1 MDVLITQ
8 KKMTDSEAFVK
19 ARGGGNLIGKAMYG
33 GGKITM
39 KQLYLQSFEVVFD
52 AYFKPGLVER
62 FFTRKGQMGGNSQ
75 KICMIVEGTRCTA
88 SYHEQPLPLYE
99 ADLDP
104 DMCQDSTFDKE
115 KIIAQAK
122 RVAMRIMRRHSGHII
137 TSMEVASYRPFY
149 RPYYVAF
156 YGEMEMGK
164 KVATSPSRPTATRP
178 TAPCKRAS
186 PTFQEVRSDMNTVT
200 LGGTATINDLVSVA
214 RFGAKVAFSKEYEE
228 RVNHCRAHVDRF
240 SHEGKAIYGLTTGL
254 GDNWKKFIP
263 EKDRETIQR
272 NNIYAHTC
280 AVGEPIAEEC
290 TRAMMFVMLCHFG
303 SGHTGIR
310 FETLALIRDMLNAGI
325 SPIVPGHG
333 SVGYLTL
340 EGHIGMVMIG
350 EGRATYQGETLDGAE
365 VLKRAGLKPVVLSSK
380 EGLILLSGTTSV
392 TAFASLAIYDAQ
404 TLSLT
409 ADIAGSFTLEVL
421 KGTLMAMD
429 ERLMAVRPHPD
440 QINTAANIRAILK
453 DSPMLE
459 RYRGHRVQDALSI
472 RCMPQLHGPV
482 KKAVK
487 DAQTT
492 LAIELNSSVDNPLI
506 FDEEDGGA
514 VALMGCNADG
524 TYAGMAS
531 DNLCI
536 AITDLCKMSNS
547 RIDRLLNSLVSELPA
562 FLNKNATSTMAL

>member
-1 MDVLITQ
+1 
-8 KKMTDSEAFVK
+8 
-19 ARGGGNLIGKAMYG
+19 
-33 GGKITM
+33 
-39 KQLYLQSFEVVFD
+39 
-52 AYFKPGLVER
+52 
-62 FFTRKGQMGGNSQ
+62 
-75 KICMIVEGTRCTA
+75 
-88 SYHEQPLPLYE
+88 
-99 ADLDP
+99 
-104 DMCQDSTFDKE
+104 
-115 KIIAQAK
+115 
-122 RVAMRIMRRHSGHII
+122 
-137 TSMEVASYRPFY
+137 
-149 RPYYVAF
+149 
-156 YGEMEMGK
+156 
-164 KVATSPSRPTATRP
+164 
-178 TAPCKRAS
+178 
-186 PTFQEVRSDMNTVT
+186 MNTVT

-547 RIDRLLNSLVSELPA
+547 RIDRRAHLRRSGARLLRGQALRQGHAGHLRSAPHQSPRDGQRHAPHAVSRGRRPADHRPRVYPHRGSKRRRVEVLKENAMSEHEHVHEHGHEHPHVHGHVHDPEQTKKISNRLARAIGHLESIKKMVEDDRNCSEVLIQLAAVESAIRSTSRQILRNHMDTCVTAAIQQNDEETLSELYRA
-562 FLNKNATSTMAL
+562 IDELLK

>member
-1 MDVLITQ
+1 
-8 KKMTDSEAFVK
+8 
-19 ARGGGNLIGKAMYG
+19 
-33 GGKITM
+33 
-39 KQLYLQSFEVVFD
+39 
-52 AYFKPGLVER
+52 
-62 FFTRKGQMGGNSQ
+62 
-75 KICMIVEGTRCTA
+75 
-88 SYHEQPLPLYE
+88 
-99 ADLDP
+99 
-104 DMCQDSTFDKE
+104 
-115 KIIAQAK
+115 
-122 RVAMRIMRRHSGHII
+122 
-137 TSMEVASYRPFY
+137 
-149 RPYYVAF
+149 
-156 YGEMEMGK
+156 
-164 KVATSPSRPTATRP
+164 
-178 TAPCKRAS
+178 
-186 PTFQEVRSDMNTVT
+186 MNTAT
-200 LGGTATINDLVSVA
+200 LGGTATINGLVSVA
-214 RFGAKVAFSKEYEE
+214 RFGAKAAFSKEYEE

-310 FETLALIRDMLNAGI
+310 LETLALIRDMLNAGI
-325 SPIVPGHG
+325 SPVVPGHG

-350 EGRATYQGETLDGAE
+350 EGKATYQGETLDGAE
-365 VLKRAGLKPVVLSSK
+365 ALKRAGLKPVVLSSK

-487 DAQTT
+487 DAQAT

-506 FDEEDGGA
+506 
-514 VALMGCNADG
+514 
-524 TYAGMAS
+524 
-531 DNLCI
+531 
-536 AITDLCKMSNS
+536 

-562 FLNKNATSTMAL
+562 FLNKNADFNNGLMMIQYASAVLQSELRILAHPAVVDNLTTCANQEDYVSMGYNAAKKAYDSMHLAKYILAAELICDGQALDCYDDKRCAKGTQAIYDLLRSKVPEMDNDMPLTPYLEAVAQQIIDGAYIRTVEASVGALKF

>member
-1 MDVLITQ
+1 
-8 KKMTDSEAFVK
+8 
-19 ARGGGNLIGKAMYG
+19 
-33 GGKITM
+33 
-39 KQLYLQSFEVVFD
+39 
-52 AYFKPGLVER
+52 
-62 FFTRKGQMGGNSQ
+62 
-75 KICMIVEGTRCTA
+75 
-88 SYHEQPLPLYE
+88 
-99 ADLDP
+99 
-104 DMCQDSTFDKE
+104 
-115 KIIAQAK
+115 
-122 RVAMRIMRRHSGHII
+122 
-137 TSMEVASYRPFY
+137 
-149 RPYYVAF
+149 
-156 YGEMEMGK
+156 
-164 KVATSPSRPTATRP
+164 
-178 TAPCKRAS
+178 
-186 PTFQEVRSDMNTVT
+186 MNTVT

-290 TRAMMFVMLCHFG
+290 ARAMMFVMLCHFG

-310 FETLALIRDMLNAGI
+310 LETLALIRDMLNAGI

-350 EGRATYQGETLDGAE
+350 EGKATYQGETLDGAE
-365 VLKRAGLKPVVLSSK
+365 ALKRAGLKSVVLSSK

-440 QINTAANIRAILK
+440 QINTAATACRTRCPSAACRSSTARSKRPMTRCTSPSISSPPSSSAMVRRSTAMRISAAPRARRLSTTCSAARFPRWTTTCPSRHISRP
-453 DSPMLE
+453 SPS
-459 RYRGHRVQDALSI
+459 R
-472 RCMPQLHGPV
+472 
-482 KKAVK
+482 
-487 DAQTT
+487 
-492 LAIELNSSVDNPLI
+492 SST
-506 FDEEDGGA
+506 A
-514 VALMGCNADG
+514 
-524 TYAGMAS
+524 
-531 DNLCI
+531 
-536 AITDLCKMSNS
+536 
-547 RIDRLLNSLVSELPA
+547 RISEPW
-562 FLNKNATSTMAL
+562 K

>member
-1 MDVLITQ
+1 
-8 KKMTDSEAFVK
+8 
-19 ARGGGNLIGKAMYG
+19 
-33 GGKITM
+33 
-39 KQLYLQSFEVVFD
+39 
-52 AYFKPGLVER
+52 
-62 FFTRKGQMGGNSQ
+62 
-75 KICMIVEGTRCTA
+75 
-88 SYHEQPLPLYE
+88 
-99 ADLDP
+99 
-104 DMCQDSTFDKE
+104 
-115 KIIAQAK
+115 
-122 RVAMRIMRRHSGHII
+122 
-137 TSMEVASYRPFY
+137 
-149 RPYYVAF
+149 
-156 YGEMEMGK
+156 
-164 KVATSPSRPTATRP
+164 
-178 TAPCKRAS
+178 
-186 PTFQEVRSDMNTVT
+186 MNTVT

-310 FETLALIRDMLNAGI
+310 LETLALIRDMLNAGI
-325 SPIVPGHG
+325 SPVVPSHG

-350 EGRATYQGETLDGAE
+350 EGKATHQGETLDGAE
-365 VLKRAGLKPVVLSSK
+365 ALKRAGLKPVVLSSK

-392 TAFASLAIYDAQ
+392 TAFASLAIY
-404 TLSLT
+404 
-409 ADIAGSFTLEVL
+409 
-421 KGTLMAMD
+421 
-429 ERLMAVRPHPD
+429 
-440 QINTAANIRAILK
+440 
-453 DSPMLE
+453 
-459 RYRGHRVQDALSI
+459 
-472 RCMPQLHGPV
+472 
-482 KKAVK
+482 

-562 FLNKNATSTMAL
+562 FLNKNADFSNGLMMIQYASAGLQGELRILAHPAVVDNLTTCANQEDYVNMGYNAAKKAYDSMHLAKYILAAELICDGQALDCYEDKRCAKGTQAIYDLLRSKVPEMDNDMPPHAISRGRRPADHRPRVYPNRGSKRRRAEVLKENAMIEHEHVHEHSHGHPHVHGHVHDPEQTKKISNRLARAIGHLESIKKMVEDDRNCSEVLIQLAAVESAIRSTSRQILRNHMETCVTAAIQQNDEETLSELYRAIDELLK